1 MNDNKLS
8 DLKQMIQRAY
18 DMTIDVIVYGLILLM
33 LATLIFAF
41 VDVLVDIVHLIP
53 GISKIKLDDAEFRDM
68 VVSVLDVFVVIELFS
83 IFINYVN
90 THRIRLSLLIDV
102 TAVYVT
108 AVFILR
114 EMIIKIYGKHVSTE
128 ELMVLAVLLVVMVVA
143 RSITGRFS
151 PKSN

>member
-1 MNDNKLS
+1 MMDKNEKDS
-8 DLKQMIQRAY
+8 RDLKQLIQRAY
-18 DMTIDVIVYGLILLM
+18 DITIDVIVYGLILLM

-41 VDVLVDIVHLIP
+41 VDVVVDIFHLIP
-53 GISKIKLDDAEFRDM
+53 SLAKIKLDDDEFRNM

-90 THRIRLSLLIDV
+90 THRIRLSPLID
-102 TAVYVT
+102 VT

-128 ELMVLAVLLVVMVVA
+128 ELLVLAVLLVVMVLA
-143 RSITGRFS
+143 RSITGRFP
-151 PKSN
+151 PKSS

>member
-1 MNDNKLS
+1 MMNENKLS

-102 TAVYVT
+102 TAV
-108 AVFILR
+108 FILR

>member
-1 MNDNKLS
+1 MNSKKFS
-8 DLKQMIQRAY
+8 DMKQMIQRSY
-18 DMTIDVIVYGLILLM
+18 DVTLDVIVYGLILLM

-41 VDVLVDIVHLIP
+41 VDVLADIVHLFP
-53 GISKIKLDDAEFRDM
+53 SLTKIKLDDAEFRDL

-90 THRIRLSLLIDV
+90 THHIRLSLLID
-102 TAVYVT
+102 VT

-128 ELMVLAVLLVVMVVA
+128 ELLVLAVLLVVMVVA
-143 RSITGRFS
+143 RSITGRLP
-151 PKSN
+151 PKSS

>member
-1 MNDNKLS
+1 MNNKNVGEM
-8 DLKQMIQRAY
+8 KQAIQRIY
-18 DMTIDVIVYGLILLM
+18 DATVDVIVYGLILLM

-53 GISKIKLDDAEFRDM
+53 SLAKIKLDDNEFRDM

-83 IFINYVN
+83 IFINYVKV
-90 THRIRLSLLIDV
+90 HRIRLSLLID
-102 TAVYVT
+102 VT

-114 EMIIKIYGKHVSTE
+114 EMIIKIYSKSVSTE
-128 ELMVLAVLLVVMVVA
+128 ELLVLAVLLVVLVIA

-151 PKSN
+151 PKEQ

>member
-1 MNDNKLS
+1 MNSKKFS
-8 DLKQMIQRAY
+8 DMKQMIQRSY
-18 DMTIDVIVYGLILLM
+18 DVTLDVIVYGLILLM

-41 VDVLVDIVHLIP
+41 VDVLADIVHLFP
-53 GISKIKLDDAEFRDM
+53 SLTKIKLDDAEFRDL

-90 THRIRLSLLIDV
+90 THHIRLSLLID
-102 TAVYVT
+102 VT

-128 ELMVLAVLLVVMVVA
+128 ELLALAVLLVVMVVA
-143 RSITGRFS
+143 RSITGRLP
-151 PKSN
+151 PKSS

>member
-90 THRIRLSLLIDV
+90 THRIRLSLLID
-102 TAVYVT
+102 T
-108 AVFILR
+108 
-114 EMIIKIYGKHVSTE
+114 
-128 ELMVLAVLLVVMVVA
+128 
-143 RSITGRFS
+143 
-151 PKSN
+151 

>member
-1 MNDNKLS
+1 MMQNKSLNDV
-8 DLKQMIQRAY
+8 KQMIQRAY
-18 DMTIDVIVYGLILLM
+18 DITIDVIVYGLILLM

-41 VDVLVDIVHLIP
+41 VDVVADIVHLFP
-53 GISKIKLDDAEFRDM
+53 SLTKIKLDDAEFRDL

-83 IFINYVN
+83 IFINYVK
-90 THRIRLSLLIDV
+90 THHIRLSLLID
-102 TAVYVT
+102 VT

-143 RSITGRFS
+143 RSITGRLP
-151 PKSN
+151 PKSP

>member
-102 TAVYVT
+102 TAV
-108 AVFILR
+108 FILR

>member
-1 MNDNKLS
+1 MRKEFQEV
-8 DLKQMIQRAY
+8 KQIIQRTY
-18 DMTIDVIVYGLILLM
+18 DVTIDVIVYGLILLM

-41 VDVLVDIVHLIP
+41 VDVLVDIIHLIP
-53 GISKIKLDDAEFRDM
+53 SLTKIKLDDAEFRDM

-102 TAVYVT
+102 TAV
-108 AVFILR
+108 FILR
-114 EMIIKIYGKHVSTE
+114 EMIIKIYGKHVSAE
-128 ELMVLAVLLVVMVVA
+128 ELMGLAVLLIVMVVA
-143 RSITGRFS
+143 RSLTGRFP

>member
-1 MNDNKLS
+1 MDKNDKNPR

-18 DMTIDVIVYGLILLM
+18 DVTIDVIVYGLILLM

-53 GISKIKLDDAEFRDM
+53 SLAKIKLDDAEFRDM

-83 IFINYVN
+83 IFINYVK
-90 THRIRLSLLIDV
+90 THHIRLSLLID
-102 TAVYVT
+102 VT

-128 ELMVLAVLLVVMVVA
+128 ELMVLAVLLVVMVFA
-143 RSITGRFS
+143 RSITGRFP
-151 PKSN
+151 PKSG

>member
-1 MNDNKLS
+1 MKSKKSLNEVKLI
-8 DLKQMIQRAY
+8 IQRAY
-18 DMTIDVIVYGLILLM
+18 DVTIDVIVYGLILLM

-41 VDVLVDIVHLIP
+41 VDVLVDIVHLFP
-53 GISKIKLDDAEFRDM
+53 SLARIKLDDAEFRDM

-102 TAVYVT
+102 TAV
-108 AVFILR
+108 FILR

-128 ELMVLAVLLVVMVVA
+128 ELMVLAVLLVVMVIA
-143 RSITGRFS
+143 RSITGRFH
-151 PKSN
+151 PKND